1 MKHNCVVDLSEHPL
15 LPVLVEAI
23 RQLGGN
29 MHVTEAMLDDL
40 ESRNPVLEME
50 FCAEDPTDTVAIS
63 LQLSEP
69 AIEG

>member
-1 MKHNCVVDLSEHPL
+1 MKHSRTVDLSEHPL
-15 LPVLVEAI
+15 LPVLLEAI
-23 RQLGGN
+23 RQLGGA

-50 FCAEDPTDTVAIS
+50 FDAEDPTGTVDIS

-69 AIEG
+69 AVEG